1 MDALSVHKALGD
13 DTRFAIYR
21 ELTLAT
27 SPISAQE
34 IADRL
39 GLHPNTVR
47 PHLERMREADLV
59 SVETI
64 HRGTPGRPQHRYS
77 LAAGAPGL
85 GGVEPPAHTLLA
97 GMLAAVAER
106 AGAESLDAT
115 AIGRGVGRESI
126 ARDGVR
132 RTAPG
137 ACIATLLRELDRLG
151 FEPSEEPRDGRS
163 HIAFLRCPFRE
174 LAEAY
179 PELVCNLHRG
189 ITEGVVE
196 AAGGGMVERFQTL
209 YDRDHCSVVVRAEYP
224 ETSPDDVEDPHR

>member
-27 SPISAQE
+27 SPVSAQE

-47 PHLERMREADLV
+47 PHLERMREAELV
-59 SVETI
+59 VVETI

-77 LAAGAPGL
+77 LASGAPGL
-85 GGVEPPAHTLLA
+85 GGVESPAHTLLA
-97 GMLAAVAER
+97 GMLAAMAER
-106 AGAESLDAT
+106 AGADSIDAA
-115 AIGRGVGRESI
+115 AIGRGVGRE
-126 ARDGVR
+126 AVAQEGVR
-132 RTAPG
+132 RTSPR
-137 ACIATLLRELDRLG
+137 ACVATLLRQLDRLG
-151 FEPSEEPRDGRS
+151 FEPSEEQQDGRS

-189 ITEGVVE
+189 ITEGVVD
-196 AAGGGMVERFQTL
+196 ATGGGMVERFQTL
-209 YDRDHCSVVVRAEYP
+209 YDRDHCSVVVRADYP
-224 ETSPDDVEDPHR
+224 GRSPDLAEEPNR